1 MPGHLTS
8 NAHRDAPRM
17 EFVMIETVATPFS
30 SAAMRCYR
38 LAANLGCLFHRALA
52 AHETRR
58 ALTDL
63 PDNLL
68 RDVGLHRS
76 EIDFVADSIASERDD
91 PTRDPQD
98 HLNRSIE
105 HLRVARR
112 KASRMMP
119 QAALRIG
126 VALITAVAA
135 LSFSTGAG
143 WAQDTQIKRGEYL
156 VTLGGCDHCHT
167 PGYFFGKSDKA
178 RPLGGSEVGFAI
190 PGLGT
195 FHGPNLTPDPET
207 GLGAW
212 SADEIVAAITKGQRP
227 DGRILAPIMPWHSFA
242 SLTRQDAYAIT
253 AFLKK
258 LPPVRNKV
266 PGPFGPNES
275 PTSFIMKIVPP
286 AATTGESAPQ

>member
-1 MPGHLTS
+1 
-8 NAHRDAPRM
+8 
-17 EFVMIETVATPFS
+17 MIETVATPFS

-58 ALTDL
+58 ALADL

-76 EIDFVADSIASERDD
+76 EIDFVAESVASERDD

-126 VALITAVAA
+126 VALIAVVVA

-167 PGYFFGKSDKA
+167 PGYFFGKPDKA
-178 RPLGGSEVGFAI
+178 RPLAGSEVGFAI

-242 SLTRQDAYAIT
+242 SLTRQDAYAIA

-258 LPPVRNKV
+258 IPPVRNKV

-275 PTSFIMKIVPP
+275 PTSFVMKIVPP
-286 AATTGESAPQ
+286 QTDTTGESAPQ